1 MKRTSNGATVQQFQY
16 AKEKLAGGKSKYAM
30 AIKAGYSPATASK
43 TAEKIESTEGYQNA
57 MTILLRGSTDIVADI
72 MDEYKKRGFDKFSNK
87 DLNGALNS
95 IAAAWDKLDKKR
107 GEGKAKDPNENP
119 LRAAVIQRA
128 NQITNVTVQSP
139 QDIQQS
145 TDTVKEIIPIEVVED
160 SNDF

>member
-30 AIKAGYSPATASK
+30 AIRAGYSPATASK
-43 TAEKIESTEGYQNA
+43 AAEKIESTEGYQNA
-57 MTILLRGSTDIVADI
+57 MAILLRGSTDIVADI

-95 IAAAWDKLDKKR
+95 IASAWEKLDKKR
-107 GEGKAKDPNENP
+107 GDGKAKDPNENP

-139 QDIQQS
+139 KDIPQPADAAREAAAS
-145 TDTVKEIIPIEVVED
+145 EVVD
-160 SNDF
+160 DPNDF